1 MQLHNKEREFIK
13 LRSYDLEKDLMDN
26 DDFVELDKFLILIN
40 EAKKECCKIFSN
52 YKDLKFSIET
62 DYRYDYKYIELVCS
76 RPETDEEWKNRVD
89 YDIKDLKQ
97 TYLTELNNMLKN
109 CSVTEIFNM
118 VKEVE
123 KLHKKD

>member
-1 MQLHNKEREFIK
+1 MLHNKEREFIK
-13 LRSYDLEKDLMDN
+13 LRSFDLEDKLMDEVDYVN
-26 DDFVELDKFLILIN
+26 LDRFLQLID
-40 EAKKECCKIFSN
+40 EAKKECCKDFSQYEN
-52 YKDLKFSIET
+52 LKFSMEA

-123 KLHKKD
+123 KFHKKD